1 MPFPVYSRKYE
12 SECHSQPITKS
23 AELRDLQGSIGYQ
36 GHSCPIT
43 LAYGIP
49 RFPTPPLFRSI
60 SFGWEQVG
68 KTKYPSIIK
77 GIVDHQFRT
86 VLEGFPCDDRHP
98 LLETNHLFGWIGKP
112 PKWPLKFAVGDSK
125 AGHGPK
131 IAPEDNIS
139 TPLHLL
145 TNLRILPRRT

>member
-1 MPFPVYSRKYE
+1 MPFPVYPRKYE
-12 SECHSQPITKS
+12 SECHPQPITKS

-49 RFPTPPLFRSI
+49 RFPTPPFRSI

-77 GIVDHQFRT
+77 GIVDHVIQDSIGRIPLRRQASLTRNKSPFR
-86 VLEGFPCDDRHP
+86 LDRQ
-98 LLETNHLFGWIGKP
+98 TAQM
-112 PKWPLKFAVGDSK
+112 AVEVCS
-125 AGHGPK
+125 
-131 IAPEDNIS
+131 
-139 TPLHLL
+139 
-145 TNLRILPRRT
+145 R

>member
-49 RFPTPPLFRSI
+49 RFPPPFFSLYLLWMGTSGQDQI
-60 SFGWEQVG
+60 SLDNGGHSGPRDSGQYW
-68 KTKYPSIIK
+68 KDSPATT
-77 GIVDHQFRT
+77 GI
-86 VLEGFPCDDRHP
+86 PY
-98 LLETNHLFGWIGKP
+98 
-112 PKWPLKFAVGDSK
+112 
-125 AGHGPK
+125 
-131 IAPEDNIS
+131 
-139 TPLHLL
+139 
-145 TNLRILPRRT
+145 